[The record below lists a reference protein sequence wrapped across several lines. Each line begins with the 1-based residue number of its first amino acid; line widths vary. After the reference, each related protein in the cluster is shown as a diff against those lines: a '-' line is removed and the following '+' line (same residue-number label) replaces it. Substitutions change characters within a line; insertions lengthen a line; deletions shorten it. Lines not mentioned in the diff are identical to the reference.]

1 MELTGEE
8 TLMDILPMFSELMI
22 AGYEDVL
29 AGYNLRID
37 NCPFNGD
44 TKLII
49 SQMKARDIAQIHVCD
64 NAGVAKGVV
73 GMNKVLDINM
83 QMPDTLQGFVEGQG
97 GFGSEMA
104 GIATVNAL
112 YGSKSTDLYANASY
126 RHQSGNSQYLTLHM
140 TNRFNRS
147 NRLLTYFTQQYLN
160 VMSLASRKIMGRARY
175 YHTFNDRVP
184 SCSWSVRTNMPAIPS
199 CPTSCQCISSNSTL
213 HCSASSCPC
222 WWVPRAISS

>member
-1 MELTGEE
+1 MLADEDLPIIEVKADRTMIYPQRMELTGEE
-8 TLMDILPMFSELMI
+8 SLIDLLQMFPELMI

-97 GFGSEMA
+97 GFGSEMEDA
-104 GIATVNAL
+104 RSQRYTDIRDNVNACVIYTPDKRNQIQL
-112 YGSKSTDLYANASY
+112 GYY
-126 RHQSGNSQYLTLHM
+126 RKYYDPLHTALFM
-140 TNRFNRS
+140 EA
-147 NRLLTYFTQQYLN
+147 
-160 VMSLASRKIMGRARY
+160 VSLS
-175 YHTFNDRVP
+175 D
-184 SCSWSVRTNMPAIPS
+184 W
-199 CPTSCQCISSNSTL
+199 
-213 HCSASSCPC
+213 
-222 WWVPRAISS
+222 